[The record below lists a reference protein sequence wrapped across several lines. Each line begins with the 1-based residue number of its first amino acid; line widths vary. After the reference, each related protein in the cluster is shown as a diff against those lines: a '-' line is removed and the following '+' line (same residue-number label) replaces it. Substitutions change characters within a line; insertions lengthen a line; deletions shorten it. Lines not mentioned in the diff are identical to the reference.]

1 MRLLCIFTSW
11 KTAGAGAGLCFY
23 PALRFPWLHPAVP
36 GRLGTGWQGQEGSQR
51 AGEVA
56 ERPPQ
61 RTLQLAAAVISTAGS
76 RRGRAPEGF
85 GRSPNPR
92 RLRGRSP
99 EKGRDGAG
107 RREGWWH
114 LPPPAATPSRGRA
127 TTAPGRR
134 AGIPGAA
141 DGSGMVRLELLLFP
155 HLGKVSTAIPAGM
168 GAGGDIPCVG
178 DHAVRRKCE
187 SRRDFCHF

>member
-92 RLRGRSP
+92 RLRDGARRREGTEPREGRDGGICHPQRPPPAVAGPPQPRDAALGSLELLMGLGWFGWSCCSSLTWGRSP
-99 EKGRDGAG
+99 QQFQLGWEQGATSPVLG
-107 RREGWWH
+107 
-114 LPPPAATPSRGRA
+114 
-127 TTAPGRR
+127 TTQ
-134 AGIPGAA
+134 
-141 DGSGMVRLELLLFP
+141 
-155 HLGKVSTAIPAGM
+155 
-168 GAGGDIPCVG
+168 
-178 DHAVRRKCE
+178 
-187 SRRDFCHF
+187 

>member
-114 LPPPAATPSRGRA
+114 LPPPAV
-127 TTAPGRR
+127 
-134 AGIPGAA
+134 AGPPQPRDAA
-141 DGSGMVRLELLLFP
+141 LGSLELLMG
-155 HLGKVSTAIPAGM
+155 LGWFGWSCCSSLTWGRSPQQFQLGWEQ
-168 GAGGDIPCVG
+168 GATSPVLGTTQ
-178 DHAVRRKCE
+178 
-187 SRRDFCHF
+187 